1 MSHLLRDMLDRI
13 VNGQLLVIDLTHEL
27 YTGMPTYPGD
37 PPFTHE
43 YVKVGRNYGESTLSK
58 ISAGLHSGT
67 HVDLPRHFV
76 PNGATAET
84 ISPSDFIAYGV
95 VLDLSYKRFGEPI
108 TREDLEKFGNKI
120 RQGYVVMLYTG
131 FSRAWSTEEFLYNW
145 PYLDRSGADYLIE
158 RKIRAVGIEAL
169 SIAGWPGKEGYPY
182 PPRVARDDVAYV
194 HYKLLSNG
202 IYIIEGATNLDIAL
216 SKCKDGE
223 GLFIFTPL
231 KIRGAEGSPVRLLM
245 MCETK

>member
-1 MSHLLRDMLDRI
+1 MHIGFYSIHCLMAIRVRVKLSSIMGKVTI
-13 VNGQLLVIDLTHEL
+13 IKALVT
-27 YTGMPTYPGD
+27 TGY
-37 PPFTHE
+37 
-43 YVKVGRNYGESTLSK
+43 YRK
-58 ISAGLHSGT
+58 
-67 HVDLPRHFV
+67 
-76 PNGATAET
+76 
-84 ISPSDFIAYGV
+84 
-95 VLDLSYKRFGEPI
+95 FGEPI

-120 RQGYVVMLYTG
+120 QRNYVVMLYTG

-182 PPRVARDDVAYV
+182 PSRVARDDVAYV

-202 IYIIEGATNLDIAL
+202 IYVIEGAANLDMAL

-223 GLFIFTPL
+223 GLFLFAPL

-245 MCETK
+245 MCESK